1 MEAMPV
7 TARRQT
13 GQTGT
18 SVIAR
23 SRKPRPGR
31 ELLVELLFRPVA
43 HLVVLAL
50 LPLRVPPPAVVLANA
65 ATGLLAAVAIGRAGL
80 VAGALL
86 LQLKTVLDN
95 ADGQLARAASRTTAV
110 GRYLDTVC
118 DFVVNAA
125 VFVALGVVTGQ
136 WWLACVSFAA
146 LTLVLS
152 VDFNLEAL
160 HRQVRGESFAP
171 YSADRAGGG
180 TALAVLQGV
189 YGIVFA
195 PQDRLV
201 HRVSESRFSRLG
213 GEAADSTRRQRAA
226 LAYYDDVT
234 ANVLAN
240 LGLSTQLAVLG
251 VCLLAG
257 APGMYLYV
265 PLGCLALVPFLQIR
279 RERKAREA
287 LEAS

>member
-1 MEAMPV
+1 MAV
-7 TARRQT
+7 TARR
-13 GQTGT
+13 QTGT

-31 ELLVELLFRPVA
+31 ELLVELVFRPLA

-65 ATGLLAAVAIGRAGL
+65 AAGLLAAVAIGGAEP

-95 ADGQLARAASRTTAV
+95 ADGQLARAADRTTAV
-110 GRYLDTVC
+110 GRYLDTIC
-118 DFVVNAA
+118 DLLVNGAI
-125 VFVALGVVTGQ
+125 FVALAVVTGQ
-136 WWLACVSFAA
+136 WWLACVSFVA

-160 HRQVRGESFAP
+160 HRQVRGENPAPSF
-171 YSADRAGGG
+171 SHGEGGG
-180 TALAVLQGV
+180 IVLAALTAV
-189 YGIVFA
+189 YRLVFA

-201 HRVSESRFSRLG
+201 RQVSESRFSRLC
-213 GEAADSTRRQRAA
+213 GETPDPSRRQRAA
-226 LAYYDDVT
+226 LAYYDDAT

-257 APGMYLYV
+257 APGVYLFV
-265 PLGCLALVPFLQIR
+265 PLGCLVLVPCLQIR